1 MTESECKE
9 PKPAG
14 CGDCCRVPPFNCA
27 VCRQLLAS
35 LVLSSLMMLT
45 DYAILFFSCR
55 GLKVYGAWLSRHHSV
70 DLWLIRLLVTQMGKS
85 ALQSFFWGGGQFS
98 KEREKGSLVIYKSKE
113 KARKSCNKSR
123 PVNKSVLWTAGLQ
136 KSWEFKSKE

>member
-1 MTESECKE
+1 
-9 PKPAG
+9 
-14 CGDCCRVPPFNCA
+14 
-27 VCRQLLAS
+27 
-35 LVLSSLMMLT
+35 MLT

-85 ALQSFFWGGGQFS
+85 ALQSFFLGGGAQFS